1 MADVGASKE
10 MLLHQLNALMADA
23 AGDAE
28 TMELYQAKLAELD
41 AARRANAD
49 LEQQLLNEASA
60 KENLQRQLA
69 SVAQD
74 AKTATDA
81 LHDQLQ
87 TALADKVELER
98 HLESVQRELGDVQE
112 AKNSAL
118 GDLDRS
124 NQEVDSLREELREMR
139 RRVQAAED
147 AGSEAQKVLH
157 VMSAEAEA
165 SRREQ
170 DNLRERVA
178 GVAETLAAV
187 RVAERAAADARTALD
202 SEVAALAHAAVRRGA
217 PPLAVPKVAGPGAQV
232 PPAPAL
238 PPMPAA
244 QRREK
249 KRSTPPA
256 GKTRNPYAA
265 SNRG

>member
-74 AKTATDA
+74 AKTATDS

-217 PPLAVPKVAGPGAQV
+217 PPLAVKAAGPGAQI

-249 KRSTPPA
+249 KRTTPPA